1 MSWWWWWSGF
11 ALRAQSVVVCARQV
25 VKDFME
31 RVWERGDIY
40 LDSYSGYYCVGC
52 EEFKDEKEL
61 EQGQVCPTHRK
72 ECQLRSEQNYFFR
85 LSAYQKVGTIASL
98 DRPIGRER
106 EKKKGE
112 NVV

>member
-1 MSWWWWWSGF
+1 
-11 ALRAQSVVVCARQV
+11 
-25 VKDFME
+25 ME

-85 LSAYQKVGTIASL
+85 LSAYQEVGTIASL